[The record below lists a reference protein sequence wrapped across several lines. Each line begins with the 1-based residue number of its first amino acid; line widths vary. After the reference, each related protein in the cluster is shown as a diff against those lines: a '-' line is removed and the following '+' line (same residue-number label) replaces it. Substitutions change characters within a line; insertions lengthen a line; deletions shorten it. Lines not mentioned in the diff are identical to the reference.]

1 MGKILRRIILS
12 KKTHWTEFATL
23 KLGDFHDPVKNCSYA
38 PTKEQY
44 AAYRRR
50 MFKWGVKVAK
60 MPIEKVSFNK
70 KKKTEEEEN

>member
-1 MGKILRRIILS
+1 MS

-23 KLGDFHDPVKNCSYA
+23 KLGDFYDPVKDCSYT

-44 AAYRRR
+44 KAYRKR
-50 MFKWGVKVAK
+50 MFKWGVKVSK

-70 KKKTEEEEN
+70 KKEKNEVKE

>member
-1 MGKILRRIILS
+1 MS

-23 KLGDFHDPVKNCSYA
+23 KLGDFYDPVKNCSYT

-44 AAYRRR
+44 TAYRKR

-70 KKKTEEEEN
+70 KKEAKEEN